1 MTKNMNMQHK
11 KILFMISL
19 PQKNYDDNKEIIF
32 DCISKL
38 RDRDVDI
45 RERISREDL
54 TSINNYD
61 IVIIIS
67 HYDKY
72 NGTLVMKDEILHFN
86 DFINSLPENYSGYI
100 DLSFCHSATIKKAVE
115 KRCPY
120 CIVQVSDSE
129 EGTRLDVHLIAYPFV
144 VDHVYENKEKD
155 YHAAYL
161 YVLGMFI
168 EAATK
173 NPKNGEYDDDS
184 LRLGQKKESSEDVKT
199 SVFFP
204 EEVVRGKF
212 YKLQIIL
219 HLDVDTGTLY
229 FDIAKG
235 NDPITAKRK
244 TNVALKNVHKGDC
257 LLLNLSFLDGENR
270 RSTKQIIVDERD
282 ELTFEDDHYTKGII
296 VNDED
301 KTEIPIHVKVNK
313 DYNDIKFFTIIKF
326 IKDDKCLITFD
337 LETGFKTEPFQN
349 DSKEEGKRPVVRSV
363 KSGFSYTPNAKRK
376 MEKKLRETMTLQ
388 HNVTGVN
395 LHLFFEELQKK
406 EWIGG
411 YEAHFKALFS
421 GKSDEDC
428 ELTWKGKYGNGTL
441 VELFKRLIDSGA
453 VVVPKGFTLSRILEG
468 HFKDSDG
475 KWLTR
480 LDKGDKFNPKAD
492 EEIKLCVK
500 LMNTRSVDKVRNIL
514 QSSDDDED
522 YVPKLNPYK
531 RLS

>member
-72 NGTLVMKDEILHFN
+72 NGTLVMKDEILHIN

-204 EEVVRGKF
+204 EEVVRGEF

-229 FDIAKG
+229 FDVAKG
-235 NDPITAKRK
+235 NDPKTAKRK
-244 TNVALKNVHKGDC
+244 TDVALKNVHKGDC
-257 LLLNLSFLDGENR
+257 LLLNLSFLDAEN
-270 RSTKQIIVDERD
+270 SLPTKQIIVQ
-282 ELTFEDDHYTKGII
+282 ELEFEDDHYRKEII
-296 VNDED
+296 VSNEN
-301 KTEIPIHVKVNK
+301 KTEIIICVKVTK
-313 DYNDIKFFTIIKF
+313 DYHYGKFFTLLKF
-326 IKDDKCLITFD
+326 IKDYEVSSFEFD
-337 LETGFKTEPFQN
+337 TYIKTEDIQYGSNNPEGKEFNPNAGKPNYVGTPRHGFQKQIDQN
-349 DSKEEGKRPVVRSV
+349 EEYIKVLTSDTAKKYWERLQLSGFVDENYQLLEGTTRQQAMYIAEIFAEKLNCSKSKWKMFEMFWNKKNLAQEKWSMQDTGISPKRSKE
-363 KSGFSYTPNAKRK
+363 
-376 MEKKLRETMTLQ
+376 
-388 HNVTGVN
+388 
-395 LHLFFEELQKK
+395 
-406 EWIGG
+406 I
-411 YEAHFKALFS
+411 
-421 GKSDEDC
+421 DE
-428 ELTWKGKYGNGTL
+428 
-441 VELFKRLIDSGA
+441 I
-453 VVVPKGFTLSRILEG
+453 
-468 HFKDSDG
+468 
-475 KWLTR
+475 
-480 LDKGDKFNPKAD
+480 FN
-492 EEIKLCVK
+492 
-500 LMNTRSVDKVRNIL
+500 N
-514 QSSDDDED
+514 
-522 YVPKLNPYK
+522 
-531 RLS
+531 